1 MYNQLILKSN
11 SIHITLILLSRKI
24 AFFADWGSIAT
35 ISCRDP
41 TKGFPFSN
49 VMSFSDGISPAT
61 STGIPY
67 MYFTDMEMSVHDLKC
82 KNQMTLSMTL
92 AQGDYCSRQNLGT
105 QSISREKFVKF
116 DFT

>member
-1 MYNQLILKSN
+1 
-11 SIHITLILLSRKI
+11 
-24 AFFADWGSIAT
+24 
-35 ISCRDP
+35 
-41 TKGFPFSN
+41 
-49 VMSFSDGISPAT
+49 MSFSDGISPAT

-105 QSISREKFVKF
+105 QSNQFHVGKSVIWFHVKNPSF
-116 DFT
+116 QILKIHLVQD

>member
-1 MYNQLILKSN
+1 
-11 SIHITLILLSRKI
+11 
-24 AFFADWGSIAT
+24 
-35 ISCRDP
+35 
-41 TKGFPFSN
+41 
-49 VMSFSDGISPAT
+49 MSFSDGISPAT